1 MKNSRRNFI
10 KTTAKAT
17 AATYA
22 ATLGFSAKS
31 YANIIG
37 ANDRV
42 RLGVVGYSDRF
53 RQSHL
58 PCFLNHYKE
67 LNFDLVAVSDIWK
80 IRREE
85 GKDFLEKTMGHTI
98 RAARNNEELYAGKDM
113 DGVFISTADFQHAI
127 HATEAV
133 KAGMDVYCEKPFA
146 ETMEDNRM
154 ALKTIKASDRIVQI
168 GSQRRSG
175 PNYKAAAD
183 FIQAGKFGPITM
195 VELTWN
201 VNQPGRW
208 RRPDL
213 VAKCKEEDLDWNR
226 YLLNRPYENFDP
238 RKYLE
243 YRLFW
248 PYSSGMPGQWMSH
261 QIDTVNWFSQLPHP
275 RSVIAN
281 GGVYA
286 WKDGRK
292 NWDTT
297 TAVFDYGPLNDMSK
311 GFQVVFMSRMHNG
324 DENPSEIYYA
334 NGGELNLVTN
344 MVSPNGG
351 LQAAPASAMKMQP
364 NLLEKFNLSD
374 NAAKVVASANTGG
387 DMLTSAHVRNWM
399 ECIRS
404 RKEPNA
410 PVEAGYQHSIA
421 TIMTNA
427 ACRTG
432 SKVTFDE
439 KTQEVMANGKVFKY

>member
-1 MKNSRRNFI
+1 MKNSRRSFI

-31 YANIIG
+31 YANIMG

-53 RQSHL
+53 RQTHL
-58 PCFLNHYKE
+58 PCFLNHSKE
-67 LNFDLVAVSDIWK
+67 LNFDIVAVSDIWK

-85 GKDFLEKTMGHTI
+85 GKDFLEKTLGHSI

-154 ALKTIKASDRIVQI
+154 ALKTIKESKSIVQI

-175 PNYKAAAD
+175 PNYQAAAD

-226 YLLNRPYENFDP
+226 YLLNRPHENFDP

-275 RSVIAN
+275 RSVTAN

-297 TAVFDYGPLNDMSK
+297 TAVFDYGPLDDMSK

-324 DENPSEIYYA
+324 DENPSEIYFS

-351 LQAAPASAMKMQP
+351 LQAGSASAMKMQP
-364 NLLEKFNLSD
+364 NLLEKYNLSV

-432 SKVTFDE
+432 AKVTFDE